1 MKHSK
6 GKATVSHRLSPHT
19 IMLRR
24 TETLR
29 KRGDGHRRRKESME
43 ERAQEE
49 REQERENEVTKQT
62 GRGYN

>member
-1 MKHSK
+1 MDTGETK
-6 GKATVSHRLSPHT
+6 GIH
-19 IMLRR
+19 
-24 TETLR
+24 
-29 KRGDGHRRRKESME
+29 E